1 MPRAANRGRGG
12 LPTAPRGVRGEA
24 GGKSSVDSLKQQRQ
38 KIYEA
43 AMEDTKRLMYAAGDV
58 VPEKQLPETVSA
70 VMAATQQ
77 YMRELTVR
85 LAQRHLTRSQIVMQ
99 RSSITRDTDGLLFLL
114 HRDRRAYE
122 RLTYLLE
129 RSAEIDKARSMQSI
143 SQMALLGAEPSDKD
157 SNNDD
162 A

>member
-1 MPRAANRGRGG
+1 MDAPYTAFAAVYDALMHDVPYDRWAQRLDALLRAA
-12 LPTAPRGVRGEA
+12 LAAPA
-24 GGKSSVDSLKQQRQ
+24 G
-38 KIYEA
+38 A
-43 AMEDTKRLMYAAGDV
+43 AVADAACG
-58 VPEKQLPETVSA
+58 TGA
-70 VMAATQQ
+70 
-77 YMRELTVR
+77 LTVR
-85 LAQRHLTRSQIVMQ
+85 LAQRHLTRSQILMQ